1 MQLIE
6 RLFHLRQRNTTV
18 ARELRGGLAT
28 FLTMAYILFAN
39 ATILS
44 NAGMD
49 RGAVTACTALA
60 AGGCCIAMG
69 LIANFPL
76 ALASGMGINAFVAF
90 GLAAKTGSWQ
100 TAMALVVFDGL
111 VCLAL
116 VLCGLREAVMR
127 AIPHDLRLAI
137 GAGIGLFIAFI
148 GLFNAGIVIKPLP
161 PDLPL
166 SHGTVHAHATLLA
179 MAATVVTGFLM
190 ARRVPGSL
198 LIGILATTAAAVV
211 LKLVEWP
218 DDFGMPSFSVAFQ
231 ADFKTAFSGLI
242 HNPNLY
248 LPLLFSLVMIDF
260 FDTIGSATAVAQ
272 EGGMIDANGNLPN
285 IRRLLLVDSASA
297 SFGGLLGAS
306 SVTSYVESAAGVAEG
321 ARTGLH
327 NVVVGVLFLAAIFL
341 APLAQIVPPAA
352 TSPALI
358 LVGLL
363 MLKQAK
369 EIDFEA
375 LDTAIPAFITLIT
388 IPLTYSIA
396 HGIGYGFIAYVV
408 IQVLS
413 LRFTRV
419 HPLMYLTA
427 IAFGAF
433 FYFE

>member
-1 MQLIE
+1 
-6 RLFHLRQRNTTV
+6 
-18 ARELRGGLAT
+18 
-28 FLTMAYILFAN
+28 
-39 ATILS
+39 
-44 NAGMD
+44 
-49 RGAVTACTALA
+49 
-60 AGGCCIAMG
+60 
-69 LIANFPL
+69 
-76 ALASGMGINAFVAF
+76 
-90 GLAAKTGSWQ
+90 
-100 TAMALVVFDGL
+100 
-111 VCLAL
+111 
-116 VLCGLREAVMR
+116 
-127 AIPHDLRLAI
+127 
-137 GAGIGLFIAFI
+137 
-148 GLFNAGIVIKPLP
+148 
-161 PDLPL
+161 
-166 SHGTVHAHATLLA
+166 
-179 MAATVVTGFLM
+179 
-190 ARRVPGSL
+190 
-198 LIGILATTAAAVV
+198 
-211 LKLVEWP
+211 
-218 DDFGMPSFSVAFQ
+218 
-231 ADFKTAFSGLI
+231 
-242 HNPNLY
+242 
-248 LPLLFSLVMIDF
+248 
-260 FDTIGSATAVAQ
+260 
-272 EGGMIDANGNLPN
+272 MIDANGNLPN